1 MGKRIFLYIKDLQTL
16 TGKTYGNCRKEYNQ
30 IKDALKKKENQHLT
44 IKEYCDY
51 ENISETEVHQSLG
64 I

>member
-1 MGKRIFLYIKDLQTL
+1 MGKRIFIYIKDLQTL
-16 TGKTYGNCRKEYNQ
+16 TGKTYKASQNNYQQ
-30 IKDALKKKENQHLT
+30 IKDALKKKSNQHLT

-51 ENISETEVHQSLG
+51 EGISETEVRQSLG